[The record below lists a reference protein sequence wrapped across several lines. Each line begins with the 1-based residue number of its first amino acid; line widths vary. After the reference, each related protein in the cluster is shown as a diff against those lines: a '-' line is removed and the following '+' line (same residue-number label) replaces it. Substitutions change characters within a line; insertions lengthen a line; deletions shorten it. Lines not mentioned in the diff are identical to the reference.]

1 MSAMGAGNKF
11 DAARFEEADLFE
23 TSVCPIAK
31 RMRKQLKSM
40 GVGKLRVIYSKEKP
54 SKNNLFEK
62 TKKYIYFLID
72 KAPNLF

>member
-1 MSAMGAGNKF
+1 MGAGNKF

-54 SKNNLFEK
+54 RKKNNLFEK
-62 TKKYIYFLID
+62 TKKIYIFLID

>member
-54 SKNNLFEK
+54 SKK
-62 TKKYIYFLID
+62 TTYLKKQKKYIYF
-72 KAPNLF
+72 

>member
-1 MSAMGAGNKF
+1 MGAGNKF

-54 SKNNLFEK
+54 R
-62 TKKYIYFLID
+62 KKQPI
-72 KAPNLF
+72 